1 MLEGIAIR
9 HYTLINELNIEFD
22 SALNVITGETGA
34 GKSIVID
41 ALTMILG
48 QRGNKNN
55 IELGYDRM
63 TVQGVFDIAGNTGLI
78 NHLNDM
84 GIEPEENRL
93 ILTRT
98 IDKNGRN
105 RCKAC
110 GINVTVSE
118 LKTIGES
125 LVDIHS
131 QHENNAL
138 FEPETQRRL
147 VDAAGGKPTA
157 ALLAKAS
164 EQAATLKTMAREIRE
179 AEKESADLDNKK
191 TIAKHL
197 LSRITEVDP
206 KPNEDIAL
214 EKERV
219 ILENSEKM
227 FLALAKAEHAF
238 HGDETE
244 SGGVL
249 SAIDEIDRA
258 VDTVAAFDDDF
269 VQIKHDL
276 TSASEILYDVS
287 VRLADYAENLAFNPG
302 RLEVVE
308 SRLSMID
315 ELKRRFGGSIET
327 VLSEKERLETELERL
342 NSHEDT
348 LLKQKKNYKKVWD
361 SYKKTAKA
369 LHDARV
375 EDAKK
380 LKKAIEAEL
389 ADLAMPKAKLNIHV
403 DFDERLI
410 SPHGSDRIQ
419 FTIATNPGAA
429 EGSLKKVASG
439 GELSRIMLALKCVFA
454 EKMPKD
460 TLIFDEIDTGISGRT
475 AQTVAEKISRLGQKR
490 QVICITH
497 LPQIT
502 AMADEHFR
510 VSKKADDAHTT
521 VSFDKLDEQES
532 LLELSRMLSGAE
544 ITETS
549 LNHAKEMIAQS
560 KSIKHFKE
568 PQ

>member
-1 MLEGIAIR
+1 MLERIAIR

-55 IELGYDRM
+55 IEFGYDRM
-63 TVQGVFDIAGNTGLI
+63 TVQGVFDITKNSDLI
-78 NHLNDM
+78 NRLNNM
-84 GIEPEENRL
+84 GIEPEDHRL

-110 GINVTVSE
+110 GISVTVSE
-118 LKTIGES
+118 LKSIGES

-131 QHENNAL
+131 QHENNSL
-138 FEPETQRRL
+138 FEVDTQRSL
-147 VDAAGGKPTA
+147 VDTAGGKSTA
-157 ALLAKAS
+157 SLLAKVS
-164 EQAATLKTMAREIRE
+164 KQAATLKHMAREIRE
-179 AEKESADLDNKK
+179 TEKESADLENKK
-191 TIAKHL
+191 AVTEHL
-197 LSRITEVDP
+197 LKRILEVDP
-206 KPNEDIAL
+206 KPKEDFAL

-219 ILENSEKM
+219 ILENSEKL
-227 FLALAKAEHAF
+227 FLNLSKAEHIL

-244 SGGVL
+244 NAGVL
-249 SAIDEIDRA
+249 SGIDEISHS
-258 VDTVAAFDDDF
+258 VDAIAEFDDSFIAVKNDM
-269 VQIKHDL
+269 V
-276 TSASEILYDVS
+276 SVSETLYDVS
-287 VRLADYAENLAFNPG
+287 VRLTDYAESLEFNPG
-302 RLEVVE
+302 RLEAVE

-315 ELKRRFGGSIET
+315 DLKRRFGDSIET
-327 VLSEKERLETELERL
+327 VLIEKVRLETELDRL
-342 NSHEDT
+342 NSHENT

-361 SYKKTAKA
+361 LYKETAKD
-369 LHDARV
+369 LHNARIKDA
-375 EDAKK
+375 EK

-389 ADLAMPKAKLNIHV
+389 ADLAMPKAKLNIHI
-403 DFDERLI
+403 DYDERLI
-410 SPHGSDRIQ
+410 SPHGSDRIL
-419 FTIATNPGAA
+419 FTIATNPGAS

-502 AMADEHFR
+502 AMADAHFR
-510 VSKKADDAHTT
+510 VSKETDDKHTA
-521 VSFDKLDEQES
+521 VSFTKLDEKES

-549 LNHAKEMIAQS
+549 LNHAKEMISQS
-560 KSIKHFKE
+560 KAIKNS
-568 PQ
+568 